1 MFNKITDRQNE
12 EERQERRLGRHF
24 SVFFVVLI
32 KRVLSVMVLAVILT
46 CIVVWGSA
54 AVFETAKEEKIQLV
68 LTEDGYYE
76 IGTAKEY
83 MEFWRIVQRED
94 VYARGRLMKDIT
106 FNDPDDY
113 MEWKEEE
120 PANKSPEVEIFYG
133 TFDGNGHTIY
143 GLYSDTGYGLVE
155 RNRGQILNLSIKN
168 SMICSEDSEA
178 AGGICKEN
186 YRLIKN
192 CRFSGELCIGGDKA
206 SLIST
211 EDICGKN
218 NGEIVNFYSDVEN
231 SKDLYDLLVKEKG
244 IGNWFKGVA
253 EKKQPP
259 GPGFKLEDPFP
270 GTLDRIAQ
278 REEEEQRIVREAL
291 KQEEISMLI
300 REVVL
305 AKGEDW
311 KSLEMETEVLEDRVS
326 LQLSDG
332 AETVAI
338 NIFFAQAEQKQENLI
353 PGDGSRW
360 EEFKALWQQCGAI
373 LHEEG
378 IDDYERYSWHMT
390 DVQRGRETLGKFILY
405 QTAEEKQGF
414 FRQNGGVLYQ
424 IETRGGSEDGD
435 QDKGYLFDIQEM
447 KTQIKGLSVTNKKNR
462 EQHEWRKPNSGLYE
476 TMLWKLWDGRMP
488 ARYVGWDSDA
498 IRDAVYKVI
507 STEEGMPAWE
517 EMEEIE
523 YLSVSLEEKEQIET
537 LLDLEKLPHL
547 KELQLNGND
556 QTQINFD
563 LTKGMIPEL
572 EELSIR
578 GVELENLAFLEDFPQ
593 LKNLYV
599 IDCGLGDISGIE
611 CQKELRDI
619 SFFQNTISDISPLE
633 SCKKVEVLS
642 LAFNEIKDI
651 SALAS
656 MTELSEAGIYGNK
669 ISDISPLQHLTKLRR
684 INLNANRI
692 TDLSPLR
699 DLTEL
704 TGLGASYNQISD
716 ISPLEGQTKLDNL
729 ALDYNEIQDIR
740 VLGNMLM
747 LRYLGLYHNQI
758 KDFTPVAGHTQLLFC
773 SVGENPG
780 QDHIGDL
787 VFLPRLVIG
796 SGFSG
801 EEEMQQEVQ
810 EILDRFY
817 PDEGLIPED
826 MVRGDLNG
834 DGIADLAIT
843 GLEEEAYGEY
853 EDERKV
859 YLFLRQTDGSLRPLT
874 PVDTLEP
881 HSGGVYGDPYE
892 GILITDGKLMVKV
905 YGGSNWRWG
914 YTNIYQYENG
924 EMKEKW
930 EMSIEE
936 NVFCPGYAFCIT
948 NAEDGSYRQ
957 YVIAGEWEGESRQ
970 LLIAQGGEGL
980 SPVKNF
986 PQEREFAQ
994 KYAEYQ
1000 ERTGITF
1007 PEFNR
1012 GIGRPSISTGYYDYQ
1027 LHDQLYN
1034 TQRLPEKVLM
1044 EAAEKYLTE
1053 YQELPLPYYT
1063 SEEILENYKTL
1074 TGIELPEIL
1083 FIGKDKSNPEEIEIL
1098 AYEGCQQN
1106 EDGSFE
1112 HKLSLWQIRYS
1123 DDEEI
1128 KTWEC
1133 KENIYYDERDEIFS
1147 VG

>member
-1 MFNKITDRQNE
+1 MFDQIMRRKRN
-12 EERQERRLGRHF
+12 EERQERRLGGCF
-24 SVFFVVLI
+24 SVFFVVLM
-32 KRVLSVMVLAVILT
+32 KRVFSVAILAVILT
-46 CIVVWGSA
+46 GIVVCGSA
-54 AVFETAKEEKIQLV
+54 AVFETAKEEEIQLTLV
-68 LTEDGYYE
+68 EDGYYE

-83 MEFWRIVQRED
+83 MEFWRIVQQKD
-94 VYARGRLMKDIT
+94 ACARGRLVKDIV
-106 FNDPDDY
+106 FNNPDDH

-120 PANKSPEVEIFYG
+120 PANKSLEVEIFYG

-155 RNRGQILNLSIKN
+155 RNRGQIINLSIKD
-168 SMICSEDSEA
+168 SLICSEDSEA
-178 AGGICKEN
+178 VGGICKEN

-192 CRFSGELCIGGDKA
+192 CSFSGEFCSGKEKA
-206 SLIST
+206 SLVRT
-211 EDICGKN
+211 EVICGKN
-218 NGEIVNFYSDVEN
+218 NGEIVNFHSDVEN
-231 SKDLYDLLVKEKG
+231 GKDLYDLLIAEKEMG
-244 IGNWFKGVA
+244 SWFKSIA
-253 EKKQPP
+253 EKKLLPDLNL
-259 GPGFKLEDPFP
+259 KLEDPFP
-270 GTLDRIAQ
+270 GTLDRILQ
-278 REEEEQRIVREAL
+278 REEEQRIVREAL
-291 KQEEISMLI
+291 EQEEISMLI
-300 REVVL
+300 WEVVL

-311 KSLEMETEVLEDRVS
+311 RSLELETEVLEDRVS
-326 LQLSDG
+326 LQLSDRT
-332 AETVAI
+332 ETVDI
-338 NIFFAQAEQKQENLI
+338 NIFPVQAESKMEDWILV
-353 PGDGSRW
+353 DGSKW
-360 EEFKALWQQCGAI
+360 EEFEVLWQQCGEI

-390 DVQRGRETLGKFILY
+390 DVQRERETLGKFILY
-405 QTAEEKQGF
+405 QTAEGKQGF
-414 FRQNGGVLYQ
+414 FRQNGEVLYQ
-424 IETRGGSEDGD
+424 VEIRGGSEDGD
-435 QDKGYLFDIQEM
+435 QDKEYPFDIKEM
-447 KTQIKGLSVTNKKNR
+447 KAQIKGLSAADKKNSG
-462 EQHEWRKPNSGLYE
+462 QHEWRKPNSGLYE
-476 TMLWKLWDGRMP
+476 TMLWKLWDGRVP
-488 ARYVGWDSDA
+488 ARGVGWDSAA
-498 IRDAVYKVI
+498 IRDAVYNVI

-517 EMEEIE
+517 EIEEIE
-523 YLSVSLEEKEQIET
+523 YLSVTLEKRVGT
-537 LLDLEKLPHL
+537 LADLEKLPHL
-547 KELQLNGND
+547 KELQLNGNG
-556 QTQINFD
+556 QIQINFD

-599 IDCGLGDISGIE
+599 IDCGLEDISGIE

-619 SFFQNTISDISPLE
+619 SFFQNAISDISPLE

-651 SALAS
+651 SVLAA
-656 MTELSEAGIYGNK
+656 MTELSEAGIYGNR
-669 ISDISPLQHLTKLRR
+669 ISDVTPLQHLAKLRK

-716 ISPLEGQTKLDNL
+716 ISALEGMTKLDNL

-740 VLGNMLM
+740 VLGNMPM

-758 KDFTPVAGHTQLLFC
+758 KDFTPVAGHAQLLFC

-796 SGFSG
+796 SDFSG
-801 EEEMQQEVQ
+801 EEEMQQEAQ
-810 EILDRFY
+810 EILDWFY
-817 PDEGLIPED
+817 PDEGLISED
-826 MVRGDLNG
+826 MVMGDLNG

-859 YLFLRQTDGSLRPLT
+859 YLFLRQMDGSLQPLT
-874 PVDTLEP
+874 PVGTLEP

-936 NVFCPGYAFCIT
+936 NVFCPGYDFCIT
-948 NAEDGSYRQ
+948 NVENGSYRQ

-970 LLIAQGGEGL
+970 LLIAQSGEGT
-980 SPVKNF
+980 STVENF
-986 PQEREFAQ
+986 PVDIFPVEKEFEQ

-1000 ERTGITF
+1000 ERAGVMLA
-1007 PEFNR
+1007 EFYG

-1027 LHDQLYN
+1027 LHDQLYD
-1034 TQRLPEKVLM
+1034 TQRLPEEVLL

-1053 YQELPLPYYT
+1053 YQEIPLPYYT
-1063 SEEILENYKTL
+1063 SEEILESYRIL
-1074 TGIELPEIL
+1074 TGVELPEFFL
-1083 FIGKDKSNPEEIEIL
+1083 IGQDINGGGTKVL
-1098 AYEGCQQN
+1098 AYSSCHQQ
-1106 EDGSFE
+1106 EDGSYEHQISQWGISEESSSFE
-1112 HKLSLWQIRYS
+1112 RH
-1123 DDEEI
+1123 
-1128 KTWEC
+1128 
-1133 KENIYYDERDEIFS
+1133 IYYDESDEMFT